1 MTTDKNADILVIGGG
16 IGGLT
21 CALALQRQG
30 LKVRVYE
37 EAPAFGEAGAGI
49 TLGLTAC
56 RGLFSLGL
64 REQIEAQAD
73 IPAKAFA
80 VDYRT
85 GEPLQYDKP
94 APFAAHK
101 GPAPFFHQMHRA
113 DLHALLLQAVT
124 QQDPDSV
131 RSGHRLVRFEQD
143 ANSVRAEFANGAGAS
158 AKLLIGADG
167 INSAVRAQMFGRE
180 EPRFT
185 GQVAYRFLAPMEA
198 AAPFMTAGTSVK
210 YAGPGRSLLR
220 YVVRKGT
227 MVNGVAFVASDS
239 WVSEGWSSPATT
251 EELLTLFEGW
261 HPDVLGLF
269 RVAPP
274 SGTRKWALVDRDP
287 LPVWVQGRAA
297 LLGDS
302 AHPMLPFLGLGAAMA
317 IEDAIVLARALVQ
330 EPDVEEA
337 LQIYQGARASR
348 AGAMLLASRRQG
360 DIFADGPDSE
370 KRPPISYKDRLNY
383 DPMTVAL

>member
-1 MTTDKNADILVIGGG
+1 
-16 IGGLT
+16 
-21 CALALQRQG
+21 
-30 LKVRVYE
+30 
-37 EAPAFGEAGAGI
+37 
-49 TLGLTAC
+49 
-56 RGLFSLGL
+56 
-64 REQIEAQAD
+64 
-73 IPAKAFA
+73 
-80 VDYRT
+80 
-85 GEPLQYDKP
+85 
-94 APFAAHK
+94 
-101 GPAPFFHQMHRA
+101 
-113 DLHALLLQAVT
+113 
-124 QQDPDSV
+124 
-131 RSGHRLVRFEQD
+131 
-143 ANSVRAEFANGAGAS
+143 
-158 AKLLIGADG
+158 
-167 INSAVRAQMFGRE
+167 
-180 EPRFT
+180 
-185 GQVAYRFLAPMEA
+185 MEA

-317 IEDAIVLARALVQ
+317 IEDAVVLARAAGMAGAS
-330 EPDVEEA
+330 PEA
-337 LQIYQGARASR
+337 LLLYEGARKDR
-348 AGAMLLASRRQG
+348 AAAVLLGSRREGEIRARGAEDQLAE
-360 DIFADGPDSE
+360 AD
-370 KRPPISYKDRLNY
+370 RPAHNLKLHEY
-383 DPMTVAL
+383 DPVTAPLTEAV